1 MAEILNIHSGV
12 SFDES
17 VAHYE
22 VHAHQP
28 YTSTNFNHSD
38 EIRISIQHQDLN
50 LLPSRSALHV
60 VGKLTK
66 TNGQVVQNTRL
77 VNNGICHLFEEIRY
91 ELNAIEIDRCKNV
104 GLTTVMKGWAS
115 LTPSQALIV
124 ENAGWIDVAETKQ
137 IINNAGYFDVF
148 IPLSM
153 ILGFAEDYRKII
165 LNVKHELILTR
176 SRNDIN
182 AVVQTR
188 ANAET
193 PFENFKIELLRIEWL
208 MPYVQLSNE
217 YKIRTLRQI
226 EKNRPISMSFRS
238 WELYEYP
245 VLPASSRHVWT
256 VKTSNQLE
264 KPRYV
269 VVGFQTN
276 RKGQSDANASQFDHC
291 NLSNVKLFLNS
302 QYYPYGNMNL
312 DIANNQYAI
321 LYDMFAKFQNSYYG
335 KDSEPMLDKSDFIQR
350 IPLIIIDCSKQN
362 DSLKN
367 APVDVRL
374 EFEAKEN
381 FPPGTSA
388 YCLILHDRI
397 IEYNAVSGD
406 VKKLV

>member
-1 MAEILNIHSGV
+1 MAEILDIHSGV
-12 SFDES
+12 TFDES

-28 YTSTNFNHSD
+28 YTSSNFNNSD

-50 LLPSRSALHV
+50 LLPSRSSLHV

-66 TNGQVVQNTRL
+66 PNGTAVQTTKF

-91 ELNAIEIDRCKNV
+91 EINAIEIDRCKNV
-104 GLTTVMKGWAS
+104 GVTTVMKGWAS
-115 LTPSQALIV
+115 LNPSQTLIV
-124 ENAGWIDVAETKQ
+124 ENAGWIDVAETQQ
-137 IINNAGYFDVF
+137 IVNNAGYFDVF

-153 ILGFAEDYRKII
+153 IFGFAEDYRKII

-176 SRNDIN
+176 SHNDLN
-182 AVVQTR
+182 AVIQTR

-193 PFENFKIELLRIEWL
+193 PYEGFKIELLRVEWL

-217 YKIRTLRQI
+217 YKIRTLRHI
-226 EKNRPISMSFRS
+226 EKNKPISMSFRS

-245 VLPASSRHVWT
+245 LLPASSRHVWT

-269 VVGFQTN
+269 IVGFQTN
-276 RKGQSDANASQFDHC
+276 RKGQNGANASQFDHC
-291 NLSNVKLFLNS
+291 DISNVKLFLNS

-312 DIANNQYAI
+312 DVANNQYAI
-321 LYDMFAKFQNSYYG
+321 LYDMFAKFQHSYYG
-335 KDSEPMLDKSDFIQR
+335 KDPEPLLNKSDFIER
-350 IPLIIIDCSKQN
+350 IPLIVIDCSKQ
-362 DSLKN
+362 SEALKS

-374 EFEAKEN
+374 EFEARQN
-381 FPPGTSA
+381 FPAGTSA

-397 IEYNAVSGD
+397 VEYSAASGD
-406 VKKLV
+406 VRKLV